1 MKRKS
6 FLKSLSVVIFV
17 MAMIFG
23 APMVFTSCEDLTP
36 ALEPCEQNNTG
47 TFIVQNTTGY
57 TVWVDVNNIDERKL
71 YHGGQ
76 TTYYNVPA
84 GTNKL
89 YIDLGDGWQYNTQYL
104 SACETIT
111 YTWYLYGKKSTN
123 QVNASFE
130 RDGTIVVNDSDLI
143 RDFDR

>member
-1 MKRKS
+1 MKRKT
-6 FLKSLSVVIFV
+6 FLKNLSIAFFAL
-17 MAMIFG
+17 AMLFI
-23 APMVFTSCEDLTP
+23 APSVFTGCETY
-36 ALEPCEQNNTG
+36 EPVREQCEIDNTG